1 MKPKILLVDDEPSI
15 TQALTKRLRQEDCD
29 ILSAPSA
36 EEALQILAREQIDV
50 VVADEQMPGMSGSQ
64 LLAVVSRE
72 YPDTV
77 RIILTGQANLE
88 AAVRAINEGRI
99 YRFLEK
105 PCDGQ
110 ELAAIIGEALQ
121 RRPGH
126 STGSQSDTAGA
137 VIADDAAGDSNLPRI
152 ETETE
157 AKPQSI
163 FLDWTMQEPVAESR
177 NQE

>member
-1 MKPKILLVDDEPSI
+1 MKPKILLVDDEPNI
-15 TQALTKRLRQEDCD
+15 TQALTKRLRHEDYE

-36 EEALQILAREQIDV
+36 EEALQILAREPIDV
-50 VVADEQMPGMSGSQ
+50 VVADEQMPGMSGSE

-88 AAVRAINEGRI
+88 AAVRAINEGQI

-105 PCDGQ
+105 PCAAE
-110 ELAAIIGEALQ
+110 ELAAIIRQAVQQ
-121 RRPGH
+121 RPDR
-126 STGSQSDTAGA
+126 STDTHRDTVRAI
-137 VIADDAAGDSNLPRI
+137 IADDAAGDSHLPAS
-152 ETETE
+152 ETVLE

-163 FLDWTMQEPVAESR
+163 FFEWTTQEPVAESH
-177 NQE
+177 NQG